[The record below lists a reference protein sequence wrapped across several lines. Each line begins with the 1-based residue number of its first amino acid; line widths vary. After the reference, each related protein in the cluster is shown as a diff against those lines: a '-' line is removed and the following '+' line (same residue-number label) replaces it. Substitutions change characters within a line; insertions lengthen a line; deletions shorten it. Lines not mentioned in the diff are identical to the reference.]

1 MKKRTLLRSVL
12 VFCLMAITTLVLVA
26 ARPLA
31 AEANAFSLTTQ
42 VDPPGSGTVNVNPG
56 PPYSQNQAVT
66 LTATANSGYLFDRW
80 VLADDTKGGTPV
92 GIIA

>member
-42 VDPPGSGTVNVNPG
+42 VDPPGSGTVTVNPG

-66 LTATANSGYLFDRW
+66 LTAAANPGYLFDRW
-80 VLADDTKGGTPV
+80 VLVDDTKWWAPV
-92 GIIA
+92 GIIV